1 MKEELV
7 FCQKNI
13 YILLTQMGKHTQS
26 IDTQVLERI
35 RAKGPGY
42 VFTASDLL
50 DLGGRDAVDQT
61 LSRNCRAGNVRKV
74 ARGIYDLPQHDSRIG
89 DIAAS
94 SDAIAEAIARRDA
107 ARLQPTGA
115 NAANMLGL
123 CDQVPMR
130 IVYLTDGRSRRA
142 KVGRREIILKHTT
155 PRNMATAGR
164 ISGTVIQALRWLG
177 QRHVDDAIVRSLQRR
192 LPDDVKQQ
200 LLEDL
205 RYAPAWIAAIL
216 RKVATTKGAV

>member
-1 MKEELV
+1 
-7 FCQKNI
+7 
-13 YILLTQMGKHTQS
+13 MGKHTQS
-26 IDTQVLERI
+26 IDTKVLDRI
-35 RAKGPGY
+35 QAKGPGY
-42 VFTASDLL
+42 VFTAADLL
-50 DLGGRDAVDQT
+50 DVGSRDAVDQA
-61 LSRNCRAGNVRKV
+61 LSRNCRAGKIRKV
-74 ARGIYDLPQHDSRIG
+74 ARGIYDLPQRNARIG

-94 SDAIAEAIARRDA
+94 SDAIASAIARRDA

-115 NAANMLGL
+115 NAANVLGL

-177 QRHVDDAIVRSLQRR
+177 QRHIDDNIIRTLQRR
-192 LPDDVKQQ
+192 LPDDAKKQ
-200 LLEDL
+200 LIEDL
-205 RYAPAWIAAIL
+205 RYAPAWIAAIM
-216 RKVATTKGAV
+216 RKVAEVKGAD

>member
-1 MKEELV
+1 M
-7 FCQKNI
+7 
-13 YILLTQMGKHTQS
+13 TKHTQS
-26 IDTQVLERI
+26 IDTQILQRI

-50 DLGGRDAVDQT
+50 DLGSRDAVDQA
-61 LSRNCRAGNVRKV
+61 LSRNRRAGNVRKV
-74 ARGIYDLPQHDSRIG
+74 ARGIYDLPQHDAQIG
-89 DIAAS
+89 ELAAS
-94 SDAIAEAIARRDA
+94 SDTIAGAIARRDA

-142 KVGRREIILKHTT
+142 KVGRREIVLKHTT

-177 QRHVDDAIVRSLQRR
+177 KNHVDDAIVRSLQRR
-192 LPDDVKQQ
+192 LPDDAKQQ
-200 LLEDL
+200 LLDDL
-205 RYAPAWIAAIL
+205 RYAPGWIADIM
-216 RKVATTKGAV
+216 RRVTDVKGTS

>member
-1 MKEELV
+1 M
-7 FCQKNI
+7 
-13 YILLTQMGKHTQS
+13 TKHTQS

-35 RAKGPGY
+35 RAKGPSY

-50 DLGGRDAVDQT
+50 DLGSRDAVDQA

-74 ARGIYDLPQHDSRIG
+74 ARGIYDLPQYDSQIG
-89 DIAAS
+89 ELAAS
-94 SDAIAEAIARRDA
+94 SDAIAGAIARRDA

-142 KVGRREIILKHTT
+142 KVGRREIVLKHTT

-177 QRHVDDAIVRSLQRR
+177 KNHVDDAIVRALQRR
-192 LPDDVKQQ
+192 LPDDAKQQ
-200 LLEDL
+200 LLDDL
-205 RYAPAWIAAIL
+205 RYAPAWIADIM
-216 RKVATTKGAV
+216 RRVTDVKGTS